1 MWIGIPYTMMTFSGV
16 LMNIPAELY
25 ESAEM
30 DGAGPVRRFISITLP
45 YMFFVTAPA
54 TITTFVTNFNNFNVI
69 YLLTAGGPFSLD
81 YYQAGKTDLLVTWLY
96 KLTVNRNDYSLA
108 STIGIFIFMLVG
120 SCSLLV
126 YNRTRREE
134 GGSVSMKNMRRRK
147 IVSSVAL
154 NVVIAVLAMLWLVPV
169 FWLVV
174 SSFRAE
180 QGAYTSY
187 LWPKSFTFGNYV
199 RLFTDRKLFDFPRWF
214 GNTML
219 VAGCSCAITTILVLM
234 VAYVYS
240 RLRFPSR
247 KFLMNASLVLGMFPG
262 FMSIIAIYHFM
273 KAVSLDQTLLA
284 LILVYSGGAALN
296 YYIAKGYFDTIPRS
310 LDEAAILDGATNSTI
325 FWKIILPN
333 AKPVI
338 ATTAINAF
346 INPIVDYIFVSVIM
360 KDNYNNFTVAKGLYT
375 MVDKTNIYEYYTVF
389 CAGAVI
395 VAIPVVLL
403 FIRMQKY
410 YVAGVV
416 GGSVKG

>member
-1 MWIGIPYTMMTFSGV
+1 
-16 LMNIPAELY
+16 
-25 ESAEM
+25 
-30 DGAGPVRRFISITLP
+30 
-45 YMFFVTAPA
+45 
-54 TITTFVTNFNNFNVI
+54 
-69 YLLTAGGPFSLD
+69 
-81 YYQAGKTDLLVTWLY
+81 
-96 KLTVNRNDYSLA
+96 
-108 STIGIFIFMLVG
+108 
-120 SCSLLV
+120 
-126 YNRTRREE
+126 
-134 GGSVSMKNMRRRK
+134 MKNARIRRR
-147 IVSSVAL
+147 VSAVAL
-154 NVVIAVLAMLWLVPV
+154 NALLAVLAVLWLVPV
-169 FWLVV
+169 FWLIV

-180 QGAYTSY
+180 QVAYTPH
-187 LWPKSFTFGNYV
+187 LWPKAFTFDNYI
-199 RLFTDRKLFDFPRWF
+199 RLFTDRRLFDFPRWL
-214 GNTML
+214 GNTLL
-219 VAGCSCAITTILVLM
+219 VAGCSCALTTMLTLM

-240 RLRFPSR
+240 RLRFPKR
-247 KFLMNASLVLGMFPG
+247 RFLMNASLVLGMFPG

-273 KAVSLDQTLLA
+273 KAIGLDQTLLA

-296 YYIAKGYFDTIPRS
+296 YYIAKGYFDTIPKS
-310 LDEAAILDGATNSTI
+310 LDEAAILDGASNSTV

-333 AKPVI
+333 SKPVI

-403 FIRMQKY
+403 FLRVQKY

>member
-1 MWIGIPYTMMTFSGV
+1 
-16 LMNIPAELY
+16 MNPRIRKRVKSIAIN
-25 ESAEM
+25 
-30 DGAGPVRRFISITLP
+30 GFIAI
-45 YMFFVTAPA
+45 
-54 TITTFVTNFNNFNVI
+54 
-69 YLLTAGGPFSLD
+69 
-81 YYQAGKTDLLVTWLY
+81 
-96 KLTVNRNDYSLA
+96 LA
-108 STIGIFIFMLVG
+108 V
-120 SCSLLV
+120 
-126 YNRTRREE
+126 
-134 GGSVSMKNMRRRK
+134 
-147 IVSSVAL
+147 
-154 NVVIAVLAMLWLVPV
+154 LWLVPV
-169 FWLVV
+169 FWLIL

-180 QGAYTSY
+180 RGAYTPY
-187 LWPKSFTFGNYV
+187 LWPRSFTFDNYV

-214 GNTML
+214 GNTL
-219 VAGCSCAITTILVLM
+219 FVAGCSCVITTVLTLM

-240 RLRFPSR
+240 RLRFPRR
-247 KFLMNASLVLGMFPG
+247 KLLMNVSLILGMFPG

-273 KAVSLDQTLLA
+273 KAVHLDQTLLA

-310 LDEAAILDGATNSTI
+310 LDEAAILDGASNSTI

-360 KDNYNNFTVAKGLYT
+360 KDNYSNFTVSKGLYT

>member
-1 MWIGIPYTMMTFSGV
+1 
-16 LMNIPAELY
+16 
-25 ESAEM
+25 
-30 DGAGPVRRFISITLP
+30 
-45 YMFFVTAPA
+45 
-54 TITTFVTNFNNFNVI
+54 
-69 YLLTAGGPFSLD
+69 
-81 YYQAGKTDLLVTWLY
+81 
-96 KLTVNRNDYSLA
+96 
-108 STIGIFIFMLVG
+108 
-120 SCSLLV
+120 
-126 YNRTRREE
+126 
-134 GGSVSMKNMRRRK
+134 MKNMRRRK

-273 KAVSLDQTLLA
+273 KAVSLDQTLLE
-284 LILVYSGGAALN
+284 LILVYS
-296 YYIAKGYFDTIPRS
+296 
-310 LDEAAILDGATNSTI
+310 AILDGATNSTI